1 MNRLF
6 YKEIIE
12 KTDNHE
18 IFFFFIHSG
27 NFSDCFD
34 SDNNYKIVVLNG
46 SLRVISDDKKNE
58 GFYSPNNVIEIS
70 YGEIFKLQN
79 ISIDV
84 LKLLIIK
91 CKNVYLE

>member
-27 NFSDCFD
+27 NFSDWFD

-84 LKLLIIK
+84 LKLLIVK
-91 CKNVYLE
+91 S